1 MSHVQKHLDICS
13 CHVTREDMTKLEAV
27 SDQRAGYR
35 YVINCVAYENGVII
49 FVPFVEEPE
58 QDQEAFL
65 AEVLKAGYS
74 EALVKIFRM
83 AYREQADM
91 IRLDCDGMQ
100 VAGLET
106 FNW

>member
-1 MSHVQKHLDICS
+1 MMALDICS
-13 CHVTREDMTKLEAV
+13 QDRSH
-27 SDQRAGYR
+27 
-35 YVINCVAYENGVII
+35 VINCVAYEYGSII

-58 QDQEAFL
+58 ADQEAFL

-74 EALVKIFRM
+74 EAMVNLFRM

-100 VAGLET
+100 VAGLAT
-106 FNW
+106 FEW